1 MSRETIFKKALDA
14 LPRLCMMRNAIDK
27 AQHNMSLHELHH
39 IIIMIAAWISMNESS
54 FWLEFHD
61 TMIGLAK
68 PKSPEANALRQAKI
82 DELHALAM
90 EIHNLN
96 RKTPKIKSVF
106 SELCKTVD
114 SPPQPVP
121 DICLMLL

>member
-14 LPRLCMMRNAIDK
+14 LPRLCMLRNAIYK
-27 AQHNMSLHELHH
+27 AQHTMSLQELQQT
-39 IIIMIAAWISMNESS
+39 IIMIASWISMNESS

-61 TMIGLAK
+61 TIIGLAK
-68 PKSPEANALRQAKI
+68 PKSPEAIALRQAKI

-96 RKTPKIKSVF
+96 RKTPKVKSVF

-121 DICLMLL
+121 ES